1 MTDMNN
7 ASDDVSG
14 EVNDLLQ
21 KKDFG
26 SVLRKAREKQGMSAN
41 DVAENLLIS
50 VEIIKAIDNS
60 QADALPALTFTQGYI
75 RSYARLLGL
84 SADDIITEYVL
95 MAPDSK
101 QVLTPHSV
109 LPAQKSSNDSFMKL
123 ISFSFIIV
131 AIIVLFVWLY
141 NADFRNF
148 SNSVNNDAAEFNSP
162 VNAENEPVLHVDE
175 SDVNLINEQQED
187 SFQSDENEQVE
198 SLELNVKPDVLSA
211 PEVEAIVDVEDVIAE
226 ESAPVISLGEDKLLL
241 SALGESW
248 CEIQDS
254 TGKRMFYQ
262 LLNRG
267 QEVSL
272 SGVAPFT
279 VFLGNAPEVRVEVN
293 NKIVDFESL
302 INRSSNIASIEIS
315 KDASVVSLSNR

>member
-1 MTDMNN
+1 MNN
-7 ASDDVSG
+7 SSEDAGSEVS
-14 EVNDLLQ
+14 ELLQ

-26 SVLRKAREKQGMSAN
+26 LVLRKAREKQGMSAN

-50 VEIIKAIDNS
+50 VDIIKAIDNS

-109 LPAQKSSNDSFMKL
+109 LPAQKSSNDSFMRF
-123 ISFSFIIV
+123 ISFSFIAV
-131 AIIVLFVWLY
+131 AIIILFVWLY
-141 NADFRNF
+141 NSDFQDY
-148 SNSVNNDAAEFNSP
+148 SNTENNAEFNSSLNTENQQEF
-162 VNAENEPVLHVDE
+162 NANVSEVSSVDE
-175 SDVNLINEQQED
+175 SQEASVQNNAND
-187 SFQSDENEQVE
+187 QVE
-198 SLELNVKPDVLSA
+198 SLDINLKPEALPE
-211 PEVEAIVDVEDVIAE
+211 PEVEKIIEAEEVVVEETSPVAALNEDV
-226 ESAPVISLGEDKLLL
+226 LLL

-267 QEVSL
+267 QEVAL

-302 INRSSNIASIEIS
+302 INKSSNIASIEIS

>member
-1 MTDMNN
+1 MTDINKPSEEMG
-7 ASDDVSG
+7 S
-14 EVNDLLQ
+14 EVNELLH

-26 SVLRKAREKQGMSAN
+26 SDLRKAREKLGMSSN

-50 VEIIKAIDNS
+50 VDIIKAIDNS

-75 RSYARLLGL
+75 RSYARLVGL
-84 SADDIITEYVL
+84 SADEIITEYVL

-109 LPAQKSSNDSFMKL
+109 LPVQKSSSDIFIRF

-131 AIIVLFVWLY
+131 AIIVLIVWLY
-141 NADFRNF
+141 NTDFRDYTVVSDEVAQFNAQPGADLQ
-148 SNSVNNDAAEFNSP
+148 NDFETNEIAMLTP
-162 VNAENEPVLHVDE
+162 ENETDLPVSVQDAPDNQSEALTVE
-175 SDVNLINEQQED
+175 TPVEAEAEITSAPDVAEIIA
-187 SFQSDENEQVE
+187 
-198 SLELNVKPDVLSA
+198 VKPPAVEAAGVDVLF
-211 PEVEAIVDVEDVIAE
+211 
-226 ESAPVISLGEDKLLL
+226 L
-241 SALGESW
+241 SAMGESW

-267 QEVSL
+267 QEVKL
-272 SGVAPFT
+272 SGTAPFT
-279 VFLGNAPEVRVEVN
+279 IFLGNAPKVRVEVN

-302 INRSSNIASIEIS
+302 INRSSNIASIEVT

>member
-1 MTDMNN
+1 MNN